1 MTPHSKPHKW
11 IAHFLHVFTKY
22 QWVNTAQGATDR
34 ELQSINC
41 CCSSSRGRLSPQK
54 QVELFGIFN
63 PDEDHEPAC
72 DKKGWHKQ
80 TKKSHWQLEKSKK
93 KTRLLVVLNS
103 AIEAKNL
110 EMENKKKIWQ
120 GKGHVMIQDFRNLC
134 PKKQDHL
141 WWKETPSKETEGVYR
156 TAHKLSFQLNPVE
169 DGSANSFSRTHRVG
183 QALIGPKRFSKTIRK
198 LIKLGELVS
207 MTWHKHHKQE
217 CCQINLEF
225 HMQDIP
231 DKLFTKIENSGVY
244 QQWFFSVTTIIPFL
258 W

>member
-63 PDEDHEPAC
+63 PDEDHKPAC

-110 EMENKKKIWQ
+110 EMENKKKYARKRSCYDSRFQKSLSQKARSPLMERNAIQ
-120 GKGHVMIQDFRNLC
+120 GDRGGL
-134 PKKQDHL
+134 
-141 WWKETPSKETEGVYR
+141 
-156 TAHKLSFQLNPVE
+156 
-169 DGSANSFSRTHRVG
+169 
-183 QALIGPKRFSKTIRK
+183 
-198 LIKLGELVS
+198 
-207 MTWHKHHKQE
+207 
-217 CCQINLEF
+217 
-225 HMQDIP
+225 
-231 DKLFTKIENSGVY
+231 
-244 QQWFFSVTTIIPFL
+244 
-258 W
+258 